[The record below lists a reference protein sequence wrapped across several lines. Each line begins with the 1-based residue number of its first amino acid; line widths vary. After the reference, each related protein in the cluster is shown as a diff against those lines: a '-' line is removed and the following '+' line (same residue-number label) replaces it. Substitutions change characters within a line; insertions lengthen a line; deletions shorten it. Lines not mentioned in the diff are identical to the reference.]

1 MPNSRRTGAIGM
13 KCGMTTV
20 SPFSP
25 SSGVTFLLTLLTVRA
40 QAWSANGTR
49 VPITVIEIQ
58 DLQVSKIRVPMKDG
72 VCALQLAGGWQK
84 RKRMTTAE
92 ARNFETKGLAYKR
105 YMREFPVTEDALLPV
120 RPRPAHTRTLL
131 PLTWLPLTWLG
142 LRTPLAGSLICGFLS
157 LAADLYSRPTAPFA
171 RIKALA
177 GSGPRPVLGRV
188 ALRVCWSVE
197 RREQQKARL
206 FAADRAR
213 THHRQVGTTIGAGHF
228 LPGQF
233 VDVQAHTRGH
243 GFQGAVRRFGF
254 KGQSKTHGTTK
265 TERSLGSMGGSAGSM
280 FATRVFKGKRM
291 AGRMGGKRRTVAGL
305 MVWKVVPSLDLVFL
319 KGSVPGAKVRA
330 PEREHA
336 LDGGSRHRWC
346 PMLGNTAQL
355 TTPIALTP
363 V

>member
-1 MPNSRRTGAIGM
+1 MLSRLATRFAARSPAASRGLCAAPSRTSVHITPEMVIRDWMPNSRRTGAIGM
-13 KCGMTTV
+13 KCGMTT
-20 SPFSP
+20 
-25 SSGVTFLLTLLTVRA
+25 
-40 QAWSANGTR
+40 AWSANGTR

-105 YMREFPVTEDALLPV
+105 YMREFPVTEDALLP
-120 RPRPAHTRTLL
+120 
-131 PLTWLPLTWLG
+131 
-142 LRTPLAGSLICGFLS
+142 
-157 LAADLYSRPTAPFA
+157 
-171 RIKALA
+171 
-177 GSGPRPVLGRV
+177 
-188 ALRVCWSVE
+188 
-197 RREQQKARL
+197 
-206 FAADRAR
+206 
-213 THHRQVGTTIGAGHF
+213 VGTTIGAGHF

-319 KGSVPGAKVRA
+319 KGSVPGAKGNEVRLQDS
-330 PEREHA
+330 RTRKQEHFWSTETKPPFPTC
-336 LDGGSRHRWC
+336 LPGDEMYDSEEEFLC
-346 PMLGNTAQL
+346 
-355 TTPIALTP
+355 IAASDPTRNLRTGRP
-363 V
+363 PSGA